1 MNVFKRGQAY
11 CMYNY
16 DTEMKCKVYNI
27 GDRLFFIGNEFN
39 SQIKKQETNKKKLVL
54 FHESFVV

>member
-1 MNVFKRGQAY
+1 
-11 CMYNY
+11 MYNY